1 MNKRDKLLQSIDA
14 SDTMTVNGLNYGDDL
29 PEELDYNILENK
41 VKAVFRVNAVFVAG
55 NITFRVFAGATAS
68 PTVCVAQSPEIDRT
82 TLAVNDLIDVP
93 IPSGVLDKYVR
104 LGVFNSIISAT
115 GSLEGELQPVFG

>member
-1 MNKRDKLLQSIDA
+1 MNKRDRLLHSIETT
-14 SDTMTVNGLNYGDDL
+14 DTMTANGLNYGDDIDRGSDAPVL
-29 PEELDYNILENK
+29 GAK

-55 NITFRVFAGATAS
+55 NITFRVFSGAAAT
-68 PTVCVAQSPEIDRT
+68 PTVCIAQSPEIDRT